1 MINQKEMAL
10 GLGMAAI
17 GRPHYINVRTNT
29 IAKSDVNELKANG
42 FKVLDAAYNL
52 GVRYFD
58 TAPGYGLAEDLLIQ
72 WLATKNDKSLQ
83 VGTKW
88 GYTYTAN
95 FDKNATVHEV
105 KEHSISKLKEQWQVS
120 KKLLPFLTTY
130 QIHSATLET
139 GVLENAEVLNQLAFL
154 KNEHQIKIGISTTGD
169 NQVEVIKKALDVHVE
184 GELLF
189 DTFQSTY
196 NILEQS
202 ILGIRTQLKENGK
215 QLIVK
220 EALANGR
227 IFRNKNYP
235 KYDMFYSALESLSNK
250 YAVSVDA
257 IALQFCNATIPESMV
272 LSGASTISQ
281 LEENLKVNTFVL
293 SEEDVMLLK
302 SFSVEPFDYWKERKQ
317 LQWN

>member
-1 MINQKEMAL
+1 MNL

-29 IAKSDVNELKANG
+29 TAKNELSELKANG
-42 FKVLDAAYNL
+42 FKVLDEAYNL

-58 TAPGYGLAEDLLIQ
+58 TAPGYGLAEQLLMD
-72 WLATKNDKSLQ
+72 WLANKNDNSIQ
-83 VGTKW
+83 VATKW
-88 GYTYTAN
+88 GYTYVAN
-95 FDKNATVHEV
+95 FDAKAIIHEV

-120 KKLLPFLTTY
+120 KNLLPFLKIY

-139 GVLENAEVLNQLAFL
+139 GVLENVAVLNQLGYL
-154 KNEHQIKIGISTTGD
+154 KNEFNIKIGISTTGD

-184 GELLF
+184 GMPLF

-196 NILEQS
+196 NILDQS
-202 ILGIRTQLKENGK
+202 ILSVSSQLKQEGK
-215 QLIVK
+215 KLIVK

-235 KYDMFYSALESLSNK
+235 EYSDFYNTLESLSK
-250 YAVSVDA
+250 KHDVGFDA
-257 IALQFCNATIPESMV
+257 IALQFCIRTLPESIV
-272 LSGASTISQ
+272 LSGASTVNQ
-281 LEENLKVNTFVL
+281 LQENLKVGAFILT
-293 SEEDVMLLK
+293 EEELNQLK
-302 SFSVEPFDYWKERKQ
+302 SFSVNPKAYWTERKR

>member
-1 MINQKEMAL
+1 MGL

-29 IAKSDVNELKANG
+29 VAKSDVNELKANG

-58 TAPGYGLAEDLLIQ
+58 TAPGYGLAEDLLID
-72 WLATKNDKSLQ
+72 WLATKNDKSIQ
-83 VGTKW
+83 VGAKW

-139 GVLENAEVLNQLAFL
+139 GVLENAEVLNQLAYL

-189 DTFQSTY
+189 DTIQSTF

-202 ILGIRTQLKENGK
+202 ILGICNQLKENGK
-215 QLIVK
+215 KLIIK

-235 KYDMFYSALESLSNK
+235 KYDTFYSALESLSNK
-250 YAVSVDA
+250 YIVGVDA
-257 IALQFCNATIPESMV
+257 IALQFCTATIPESMV
-272 LSGASTISQ
+272 LSGASTVSQ
-281 LEENLKVNTFVL
+281 LEENLKTNNFVL

>member
-1 MINQKEMAL
+1 MDL

-17 GRPHYINVRTNT
+17 GRPHYINIRTNT
-29 IAKSDVNELKANG
+29 AAKSDVNELKANG

-58 TAPGYGLAEDLLIQ
+58 TAPGYGLAEDLLID
-72 WLATKNDKSLQ
+72 WLANKKDKTIQ

-95 FDKNATVHEV
+95 FDKNASVHEV

-120 KKLLPFLTTY
+120 KKLLSFLTTY

-139 GVLENAEVLNQLAFL
+139 GVLKNIEVLNYLAYL
-154 KNEHQIKIGISTTGD
+154 KKEHQIKIGISTTGD
-169 NQVEVIKKALDVHVE
+169 NQVEVIKKALDVFVG
-184 GELLF
+184 GEFLF

-202 ILGIRTQLKENGK
+202 IFSMNAQLKEQGK
-215 QLIVK
+215 ELIIK

-227 IFRNKNYP
+227 IFRNNNYT
-235 KYDMFYSALESLSNK
+235 KYHDFYNTLENLSNK
-250 YAVSVDA
+250 YRVGVDA
-257 IALQFCNATIPESMV
+257 IALQFCIATSPDSMV
-272 LSGASTISQ
+272 LSGASTVNQ
-281 LEENLKVNTFVL
+281 LEENLKSNTFIL

-302 SFSVEPFDYWKERKQ
+302 RFSVKPLDYWNERKQ

>member
-1 MINQKEMAL
+1 MDL

-17 GRPHYINVRTNT
+17 GRPHYINIRTNT
-29 IAKSDVNELKANG
+29 AAKSDVNELKANG

-58 TAPGYGLAEDLLIQ
+58 TAPGYGLAEDLLID
-72 WLATKNDKSLQ
+72 WLANKKDKTIQ

-95 FDKNATVHEV
+95 FDKNASVHEV

-120 KKLLPFLTTY
+120 KKLLSFLTTY

-139 GVLENAEVLNQLAFL
+139 GVLKNIEVLNYLAYL
-154 KNEHQIKIGISTTGD
+154 KKEHQIKIGISTTGD
-169 NQVEVIKKALDVHVE
+169 NQVEVIKKALDVFVG
-184 GELLF
+184 GEFLF

-202 ILGIRTQLKENGK
+202 IFSMNAQLKEQGK
-215 QLIVK
+215 ELIIK

-227 IFRNKNYP
+227 IFRSNNYP
-235 KYDMFYSALESLSNK
+235 KYHDFYNTLERISNK
-250 YAVSVDA
+250 YEVGVDA
-257 IALQFCNATIPESMV
+257 IALQFCITTSPDSMV
-272 LSGASTISQ
+272 LSGASTVNQ
-281 LEENLKVNTFVL
+281 LEENLKSNTFIL

-302 SFSVEPFDYWKERKQ
+302 RFSVKPLDYWNERKQ

>member
-1 MINQKEMAL
+1 MDL

-17 GRPHYINVRTNT
+17 GRPHYINIRTNT
-29 IAKSDVNELKANG
+29 AAKSDVNELKANG

-58 TAPGYGLAEDLLIQ
+58 TAPGYGLAEDLLID
-72 WLATKNDKSLQ
+72 WLANKNDKTIQ

-95 FDKNATVHEV
+95 FDKNASVHEV

-139 GVLENAEVLNQLAFL
+139 GVLNNIEVLNYLAYL
-154 KNEHQIKIGISTTGD
+154 KKEHQIKIGISTTGD
-169 NQVEVIKKALDVHVE
+169 NQVEVIKKALDVFVD
-184 GELLF
+184 GEFLF

-202 ILGIRTQLKENGK
+202 IFSMNAQLKEQGK
-215 QLIVK
+215 ELIIK

-227 IFRNKNYP
+227 IFRNNSYP
-235 KYDMFYSALESLSNK
+235 KYHDFYNTLENLSNK
-250 YAVSVDA
+250 YRVGVDA
-257 IALQFCNATIPESMV
+257 IALQFCIATSPDSMV
-272 LSGASTISQ
+272 LSGASTVNQ
-281 LEENLKVNTFVL
+281 LEENLKANTFIL

-302 SFSVEPFDYWKERKQ
+302 RFSVKPLDYWNERKQ

>member
-1 MINQKEMAL
+1 MSL

-29 IAKSDVNELKANG
+29 VAKSDVSELKANG
-42 FKVLDAAYNL
+42 FKVMDAAYNL

-58 TAPGYGLAEDLLIQ
+58 TAPGYGLAEDLLID
-72 WLATKNDKSLQ
+72 WLATKNDKSIK
-83 VGTKW
+83 VATKW

-105 KEHSISKLKEQWQVS
+105 KEHSVSKLKEQWHVS

-139 GVLENAEVLNQLAFL
+139 GVLENVEVLNQLAYL
-154 KNEHQIKIGISTTGD
+154 KNEYQIKIGISTTGN
-169 NQVEVIKKALDVHVE
+169 NQVEVIKKALGVSVS
-184 GELLF
+184 GQPLF
-189 DTFQSTY
+189 DTYQSTY

-202 ILGIRTQLKENGK
+202 ILSMSTQLKEAGK
-215 QLIVK
+215 TLIIK

-227 IFRNKNYP
+227 IFKNKNYP
-235 KYDMFYSALESLSNK
+235 EYFDLYNTLENLSNK
-250 YAVSVDA
+250 YRVGVDA
-257 IALQFCNATIPESMV
+257 IALQFCTATIPESMV

-281 LEENLKVNTFVL
+281 LEENLKANAFVL
-293 SEEDVMLLK
+293 SEEELILLK
-302 SFSVEPFDYWKERKQ
+302 SFSVKPIDYWIERKQ
-317 LQWN
+317 LKWN

>member
-1 MINQKEMAL
+1 MAL

>member
-1 MINQKEMAL
+1 MVNL

-29 IAKSDVNELKANG
+29 VAKSDVNELKANG

-58 TAPGYGLAEDLLIQ
+58 TAPGYGLAEALLID
-72 WLATKNDKSLQ
+72 WLADKNDKSIQ

-95 FDKNATVHEV
+95 FDKNAIIHEV

-139 GVLENAEVLNQLAFL
+139 GVLENAEVLNQLAYL
-154 KNEHQIKIGISTTGD
+154 KREHHIKIGISTTGD
-169 NQVEVIKKALDVHVE
+169 NQVEVIKKALEVSVD
-184 GELLF
+184 GRSLF
-189 DTFQSTY
+189 NTFQSTY
-196 NILEQS
+196 NILDQS
-202 ILGIRTQLKENGK
+202 VLSISAQLKQEGK
-215 QLIVK
+215 QLIIK

-227 IFRNKNYP
+227 IFRNKNFHAYN
-235 KYDMFYSALESLSNK
+235 DLYSALENLSYK
-250 YAVSVDA
+250 YGVGVDA
-257 IALQFCNATIPESMV
+257 IALQFCKATIPESMV
-272 LSGASTISQ
+272 LSGASTVNQ
-281 LEENLKVNTFVL
+281 LQENLKANTIVL
-293 SEEDVMLLK
+293 NEEDMVLLK
-302 SFSVEPFDYWKERKQ
+302 NFGVEPVAYWNERKQ